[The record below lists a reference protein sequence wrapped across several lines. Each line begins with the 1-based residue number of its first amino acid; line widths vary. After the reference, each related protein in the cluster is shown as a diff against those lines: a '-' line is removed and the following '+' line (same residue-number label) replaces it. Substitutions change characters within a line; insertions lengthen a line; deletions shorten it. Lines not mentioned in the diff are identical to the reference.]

1 MYNYLFHF
9 NENTNLWS
17 AFTRENKDKYF
28 NGKLSNEEKKLSNKK
43 INVLFKTIKT
53 NEKNKK

>member
-9 NENTNLWS
+9 NPYTNLWS

-28 NGKLSNEEKKLSNKK
+28 NGQLSNEEKLENKK
-43 INVLFKTIKT
+43 INVLIK
-53 NEKNKK
+53 ELKNKNKQK

>member
-9 NENTNLWS
+9 NENTDLWS

-28 NGKLSNEEKKLSNKK
+28 NGKLSNDEKLENKK
-43 INVLFKTIKT
+43 IKVLIKTIKT